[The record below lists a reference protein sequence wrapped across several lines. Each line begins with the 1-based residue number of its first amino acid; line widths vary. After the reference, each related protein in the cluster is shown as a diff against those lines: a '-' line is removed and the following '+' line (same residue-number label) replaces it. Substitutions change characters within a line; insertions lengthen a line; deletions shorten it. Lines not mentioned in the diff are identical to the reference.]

1 MPVARPLTTTQGG
14 AVRVAAGLSRVVAG
28 SLLGSAW
35 WVVAAIGVLPVAT
48 KTTGSSQL
56 RMPWLNPADRLCRA
70 GRSPMT

>member
-1 MPVARPLTTTQGG
+1 
-14 AVRVAAGLSRVVAG
+14 VVAG

-56 RMPWLNPADRLCRA
+56 RMQWLNPADRLCRA